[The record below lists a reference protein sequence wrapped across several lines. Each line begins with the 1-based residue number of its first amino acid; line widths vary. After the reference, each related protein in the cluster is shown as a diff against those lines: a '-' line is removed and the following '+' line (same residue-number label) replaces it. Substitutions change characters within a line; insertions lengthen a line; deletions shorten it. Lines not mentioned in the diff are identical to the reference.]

1 MEGWLR
7 RELYEAAREWEEEHR
22 EEIINGKIDDL
33 EYEFFIAGAE
43 YFLKEYC
50 KKAAW

>member
-1 MEGWLR
+1 MEEWLR
-7 RELYEAAREWEEEHR
+7 RELYEAAREWEEKCP
-22 EEIINGKIDDL
+22 EIIGWDNDVRV
-33 EYEFFIAGAE
+33 YHAFIAGAE

>member
-1 MEGWLR
+1 MEEWLR
-7 RELYEAAREWEEEHR
+7 RELYDAAREWEEEHP
-22 EEIINGKIDDL
+22 EISEQKLDERVYNA
-33 EYEFFIAGAE
+33 FIAGAE